1 MKCASCNKVLDHVDC
16 ECKMCTF
23 CGTECDKVAVVKAE
37 NK

>member
-1 MKCASCNKVLDHVDC
+1 MKCLNCGKMLDHVDS

-23 CGTECDKVAVVKAE
+23 CGTGSEKVAVVTAE